1 MNFLSN
7 AKDFSG
13 LAGNR
18 RSEERNV
25 RMYLST
31 GARAGDAAKVEKDK
45 HMGN

>member
-13 LAGNR
+13 LARNR
-18 RSEERNV
+18 RSEERYV
-25 RMYLST
+25 RGYLST
-31 GARAGDAAKVEKDK
+31 RVRAGDAAKAEKDK